1 MKLPYLRVSDYAR
14 ANNITLINLQTSWGM
29 LQNQLQKT
37 ICLMLNELL
46 SADTGKIMNSE
57 KMSINC
63 KFCNSMETSK
73 KKVIE
78 LSMIVGWRHI
88 YTHWIIEGL
97 HKTWSKKWYW
107 KDTWTF
113 NWEIWSQ
120 VYLFLMRWR

>member
-37 ICLMLNELL
+37 VCLMLNEFL

-57 KMSINC
+57 KRSINC

-73 KKVIE
+73 KK
-78 LSMIVGWRHI
+78 
-88 YTHWIIEGL
+88 
-97 HKTWSKKWYW
+97 
-107 KDTWTF
+107 
-113 NWEIWSQ
+113 
-120 VYLFLMRWR
+120 